1 MIKRNLKKFLIQKWI
16 KCLKNNNLTI
26 IVLLLLFNTNLY
38 SQNTIKVS
46 NVKGIAYITGD
57 TSPNQAKNL
66 ALNDAKINALKKAG
80 IEENLKSYQL
90 LFNTE
95 ENSEFTQLFSSEIQ
109 SEIQGAVQSFE
120 IIKETTIKKSELELY
135 IEITIDAVVIKYD
148 TKPDITFDT
157 NIENIKSVYNNNEK
171 LTFSILTTQD
181 CYLTIFNINDKE
193 ATLMYPN
200 KFEKIELLK
209 NKISYNF
216 PLGKVDYYLE
226 TDLNSF
232 ETNRLI
238 FVFTKSNIPFIKINE
253 DQISTKEKIFNW
265 IYSIPPDQR
274 KVEFY
279 SFIVRK

>member
-1 MIKRNLKKFLIQKWI
+1 MIIAFL
-16 KCLKNNNLTI
+16 LTI
-26 IVLLLLFNTNLY
+26 PLNLFAQ
-38 SQNTIKVS
+38 STIKV
-46 NVKGIAYITGD
+46 NNIKGIAYITGD
-57 TSPNQAKNL
+57 ISPNQAKNL

-80 IEENLKSYQL
+80 IEENIKSYEL

-95 ENSEFTQLFSSEIQ
+95 ENNEFSQLFTSEIQ
-109 SEIQGAVQSFE
+109 SEIQGAIQTYEVINE
-120 IIKETTIKKSELELY
+120 ATIKKNEFELY
-135 IEITIDAVVIKYD
+135 LEITINALVIKYD
-148 TKPDITFDT
+148 TKPDVTFDA
-157 NIENIKSVYNNNEK
+157 NIENLKGVYNNNEK
-171 LTFSILTTQD
+171 LTFSIITTQD

-238 FVFTKSNIPFIKINE
+238 FVFTKSNIPFIKMNE

-265 IYSIPPDQR
+265 IYSISPDQR

>member
-120 IIKETTIKKSELELY
+120 IIKESTIKKSELELY

-200 KFEKIELLK
+200 KFEKIEQLK

-216 PLGKVDYYLE
+216 PLGKVDYFLE
-226 TDLNSF
+226 TDSQTI

>member
-1 MIKRNLKKFLIQKWI
+1 MKKFLIQKWI

>member
-1 MIKRNLKKFLIQKWI
+1 MKKFLIQKWI

-120 IIKETTIKKSELELY
+120 IIKESTIKKSELELY

-200 KFEKIELLK
+200 KFEKIEQLK

-216 PLGKVDYYLE
+216 PLGKVDYFLE
-226 TDLNSF
+226 TDSQTI